1 MTQVAH
7 EDQSERPAKRH
18 RSRKYSTEPLAA
30 VPDAASLGPALR
42 ELTARQRQFVLEL
55 HAGPSGYGSL
65 VRACRAAG
73 YGGSDAAVR
82 VIANQLLHH
91 DKVQA
96 ALKELGHKR
105 INAAVFQ
112 VIKNVETIAADLK
125 HPQCLKAAEML
136 LNRGGFGVETTHHVT
151 VEHKVDY
158 TKQALEELATFRRLG
173 VAREAL
179 EQIYGRDGL
188 FHLEQQLDPGKLIDG
203 KVEPEAD

>member
-7 EDQSERPAKRH
+7 EGQGERPAKRH
-18 RSRKYSTEPLAA
+18 RSRKFPAEPLAA
-30 VPDAASLGPALR
+30 VPDAASLGPAMR
-42 ELTARQRQFVLEL
+42 ELTAMQRRFCYEL
-55 HAGPSGYGSL
+55 HSGVPGYGSL
-65 VRACRAAG
+65 IRAAKAAG
-73 YGGSDAAVR
+73 YSGSDLVIS

-96 ALKELGHKR
+96 GLKELGHKR
-105 INAAVFQ
+105 INAAAFQ
-112 VIKNVETIAADLK
+112 VIKNVEAIAADLQ
-125 HPQCLKAAEML
+125 HPHCLKAAEML

-151 VEHKVDY
+151 VEHRVDY

-173 VAREAL
+173 VAREQL

-203 KVEPEAD
+203 KVESEAD